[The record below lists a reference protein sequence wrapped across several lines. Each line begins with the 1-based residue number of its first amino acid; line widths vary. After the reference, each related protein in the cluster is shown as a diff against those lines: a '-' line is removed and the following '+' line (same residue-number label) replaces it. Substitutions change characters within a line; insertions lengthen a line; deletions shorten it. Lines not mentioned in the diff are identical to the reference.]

1 MDSCYK
7 QPIATLRLDVIM
19 FVMYKTG
26 RLPLLF
32 AKLTKHTM
40 SYLTKTVLD
49 TGIADIVAVNS
60 SIIKSGA
67 AKFESFFV
75 HKSLKCY
82 LVKLERAGEIK

>member
-19 FVMYKTG
+19 FVMRKMG
-26 RLPLLF
+26 RLHLLF
-32 AKLTKHTM
+32 ATLRHTM

-49 TGIADIVAVNS
+49 TGIADIVVVNS

-67 AKFESFFV
+67 AKFESFFC
-75 HKSLKCY
+75 SQ
-82 LVKLERAGEIK
+82 EP